1 MSSKKQRGDR
11 SDGRLIKKL
20 DPMHIFMPYVLNGR
34 TQNEAVMNELVD
46 MTAVLEYVN
55 RKNADSPE
63 FKYTIFHVICAAVA
77 KTVALRP
84 KLNYFIMNR
93 KYYERNN
100 ISLAFTVK
108 KKFVDTSPEAL
119 AIVKLD
125 KDSDASPMESVYSQ
139 VKKVVCHV
147 KKDDQ
152 NDGATDFMG
161 LLTKIPSFVL
171 RFVVKLMYFLDRHGW
186 LPMDLIKVDPYHTT
200 VFLSNL
206 GSIKMSAT
214 YHHLAEWGTNSFFM
228 LIGEM
233 KKRSFYDENGNV
245 EIKDALELGMTIDER
260 IADGLYFINS
270 IKILKKLLSDP
281 ELLERPINEP
291 VEL

>member
-1 MSSKKQRGDR
+1 MSAKKQRGDR

-20 DPMHIFMPYVLNGR
+20 DPMHIFMPYLLKGR

-46 MTAVLEYVN
+46 MTAVLEYVEK
-55 RKNADSPE
+55 KNADSPE
-63 FKYTIFHVICAAVA
+63 FKYTMFHVICAAVA
-77 KTVALRP
+77 KTIALRP
-84 KLNYFIMNR
+84 KLNYFIINR

-119 AIVKLD
+119 AIVRLE

-139 VKKVVCHV
+139 VKNVVCHV

-152 NDGATDFMG
+152 NDGATDVMG
-161 LLTKIPSFVL
+161 VLTKIPSFVL
-171 RFVVKLMYFLDRHGW
+171 SFVVKLLYFLDAHGW
-186 LPMDLIKVDPYHTT
+186 LPKELIKVDPYHTS

-228 LIGEM
+228 IIGEM
-233 KKRSFYDENGNV
+233 KKRPFYDADGNM
-245 EIKDALELGMTIDER
+245 ELKDALELGITIDER

-270 IKILKKLLSDP
+270 IKILKKLLSNP